1 MKILYDIEQL
11 LVSQGKETGICR
23 VELEIL
29 KELSQRKGYKVYPL
43 VTIKNDRA
51 KEYLKAKGL
60 NSLISNIVYLP
71 LLKKSTKSYNWRQK
85 LKSSLLIKLLR
96 KKYTQEIQKYDM
108 YISVFSPISPIVYQ
122 SQIETIAF
130 VHDLIPIKFPDYASA
145 DFSPKYKKW
154 IENMRAD
161 KVICISASTK
171 KDFLAERPDYKKK
184 KIKVVYL
191 AANKDFKPTPKADI
205 REKYGI
211 KTKRYILTVSELTER
226 KNFEHL
232 VKAFLL
238 FLTQTQA
245 EDISLAIVGVKRAG
259 YEALSK
265 LVKEQKEHQDKIIL
279 TGFVADEDMPALYS
293 EAEIFIYPS
302 LYEGFGLPVLEAMQC
317 GTAVVCNNNSSL
329 PEVGG
334 DAVKYI
340 SGRDEAETA
349 EALQILYQSEKL
361 RQTLETQG
369 IARAT
374 LFNWQKT
381 VDEILK

>member
-96 KKYTQEIQKYDM
+96 KKYTQEIQKYDK
-108 YISVFSPISPIVYQ
+108 YISIFSPISPIVYQ
-122 SQIETIAF
+122 SKIETIAF
-130 VHDLIPIKFPDYASA
+130 VHDLIPIKFPDYASV

-154 IENMRAD
+154 IGNLKAD

-171 KDFLAERPDYKKK
+171 KDFLIERPDYDEQKV
-184 KIKVVYL
+184 KVVYL
-191 AANKDFKPTPKADI
+191 AANKNFKPTSEPDI

-265 LVKEQKEHQDKIIL
+265 LVKEPKEHQDKIIL

-374 LFNWQKT
+374 LFDWQKT